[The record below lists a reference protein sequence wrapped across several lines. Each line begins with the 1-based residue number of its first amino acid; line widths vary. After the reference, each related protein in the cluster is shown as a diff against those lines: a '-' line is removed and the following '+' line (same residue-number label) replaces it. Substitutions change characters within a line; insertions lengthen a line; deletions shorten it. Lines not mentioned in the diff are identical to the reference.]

1 MICCERGWHIV
12 RMWAVLL
19 VLWCGGASQA
29 CAQQEEKH
37 PAETQDT
44 IPAAQVKRERKTASG
59 HARKKKIEEVKDS
72 IAERTRQ
79 QADSIMAARKAAEGD
94 SLVLDSAMLKAA
106 GDSLSPDTAS
116 LKAMADSLSLDSAR
130 LAVLSDSLL
139 QAVLAKRRQK
149 AFRPDPIRSMWLGL
163 VFPGGGQIYNRKYWK
178 LPIFYGG
185 FLGCAYALT
194 WNGQM
199 LRDYSQAYLD
209 IMDDDPNTKSYEQML
224 PLGYDISGKE
234 ERFKE
239 IFKNKKNYFRKYRDM
254 SIFAFAGVYLLAVI
268 DAYVDAE
275 LSSFDIS
282 HDLSLRLEPTLLVP
296 GGTGMRHLQAAPGIQ
311 CSITF

>member
-1 MICCERGWHIV
+1 MGIWLL
-12 RMWAVLL
+12 LL
-19 VLWCGGASQA
+19 VLWCTGASQA

-44 IPAAQVKRERKTASG
+44 IPAAQMKRDRKTASG
-59 HARKKKIEEVKDS
+59 HARKKRIEEVKDS

-79 QADSIMAARKAAEGD
+79 QADSILAAKKAAKGD
-94 SLVLDSAMLKAA
+94 TLALDSVLPEAKGDTLVLDSVQ
-106 GDSLSPDTAS
+106 
-116 LKAMADSLSLDSAR
+116 LKAMADSLSLDSTR
-130 LAVLSDSLL
+130 LSALSDSLL
-139 QAVLAKRRQK
+139 QAVLAKRKQQ

-239 IFKNKKNYFRKYRDM
+239 IFKNKKNYFRTYRDM

-282 HDLSLRLEPTLLVP
+282 PDLSMRLEPTLLAP
-296 GGTGMRHLQAAPGIQ
+296 CGTGMRHLQAAPGIQ
-311 CSITF
+311 CSLTF

>member
-1 MICCERGWHIV
+1 MGIWLL
-12 RMWAVLL
+12 LL
-19 VLWCGGASQA
+19 VLWCTGASQA

-44 IPAAQVKRERKTASG
+44 IPAAQMKRDRKTASG
-59 HARKKKIEEVKDS
+59 HARKKRIEEVKDS

-79 QADSIMAARKAAEGD
+79 QADSILAAKKAAKGD
-94 SLVLDSAMLKAA
+94 TLVLDSVLPEAK
-106 GDSLSPDTAS
+106 GDTLVLDSVQ
-116 LKAMADSLSLDSAR
+116 LKAMTDSLSLDSTR
-130 LAVLSDSLL
+130 LSALSDSLL
-139 QAVLAKRRQK
+139 QAVLAKRKQQ

-282 HDLSLRLEPTLLVP
+282 PDLSMRLEPTLLAP
-296 GGTGMRHLQAAPGIQ
+296 CGTGMRHLQAAPGIQ
-311 CSITF
+311 CSLTF

>member
-1 MICCERGWHIV
+1 MGIWLL
-12 RMWAVLL
+12 LL
-19 VLWCGGASQA
+19 VLWCTGASQA

-44 IPAAQVKRERKTASG
+44 IPAAQMKRDRKTASG
-59 HARKKKIEEVKDS
+59 HARKKRIEEVKDS

-79 QADSIMAARKAAEGD
+79 QADSILAAKKAAKGD
-94 SLVLDSAMLKAA
+94 TLALDSVLPETKGDTLVLDSVQ
-106 GDSLSPDTAS
+106 
-116 LKAMADSLSLDSAR
+116 LKAMADSLSLDSTR
-130 LAVLSDSLL
+130 LSALSDSLL
-139 QAVLAKRRQK
+139 QAVLAKRKQQ

-282 HDLSLRLEPTLLVP
+282 PDLSMRLEPTLLAP
-296 GGTGMRHLQAAPGIQ
+296 CGTGMRHLQAAPGIQ
-311 CSITF
+311 CSLTF

>member
-1 MICCERGWHIV
+1 MGIWLL
-12 RMWAVLL
+12 LL
-19 VLWCGGASQA
+19 VLWCTGANQA

-44 IPAAQVKRERKTASG
+44 IPAAQMKRDRKTASG
-59 HARKKKIEEVKDS
+59 HARKKRIEEVKGS

-79 QADSIMAARKAAEGD
+79 QADSILAAKKAAKGD
-94 SLVLDSAMLKAA
+94 TLALDSVLPEAKGDTLVLDSVQ
-106 GDSLSPDTAS
+106 
-116 LKAMADSLSLDSAR
+116 LKAMADSLSLDSTR
-130 LAVLSDSLL
+130 LSALSDSLL
-139 QAVLAKRRQK
+139 QAVLAKRKQQ

-254 SIFAFAGVYLLAVI
+254 SIFAFAGVYLLAAI

-282 HDLSLRLEPTLLVP
+282 PDLSMRLEPTLLAP
-296 GGTGMRHLQAAPGIQ
+296 CGTGMRHLQAAPGIQ
-311 CSITF
+311 CSLTF

>member
-1 MICCERGWHIV
+1 MGIWLL
-12 RMWAVLL
+12 LL
-19 VLWCGGASQA
+19 VLWCTGASQA
-29 CAQQEEKH
+29 YAQQEEKH

-44 IPAAQVKRERKTASG
+44 IPAAQMKRDRKTASG
-59 HARKKKIEEVKDS
+59 HARKKRIEEVKDS

-79 QADSIMAARKAAEGD
+79 QADSILAAKKAAKGD
-94 SLVLDSAMLKAA
+94 TLVLDSVQ
-106 GDSLSPDTAS
+106 
-116 LKAMADSLSLDSAR
+116 LKAMTDSLSLDSTR
-130 LAVLSDSLL
+130 LSALSDSLL
-139 QAVLAKRRQK
+139 QAVLAKRKQQ

-282 HDLSLRLEPTLLVP
+282 PDLSMRLEPTLLAP
-296 GGTGMRHLQAAPGIQ
+296 CGTGMRHLQAAPGIQ
-311 CSITF
+311 CSLTF

>member
-1 MICCERGWHIV
+1 MIHCERGLRTMGIWLL
-12 RMWAVLL
+12 LL
-19 VLWCGGASQA
+19 VLWCTGASQA

-44 IPAAQVKRERKTASG
+44 IPAAQMKRDRKTASG
-59 HARKKKIEEVKDS
+59 HARKKRIEEVKDS

-79 QADSIMAARKAAEGD
+79 QADSILAAKKAAKGD
-94 SLVLDSAMLKAA
+94 TLALDSVLPEAKGDTLVLDSVQ
-106 GDSLSPDTAS
+106 
-116 LKAMADSLSLDSAR
+116 LKAMADSLSLDSTR
-130 LAVLSDSLL
+130 LSALSDSLL
-139 QAVLAKRRQK
+139 QAVLAKRKQQ

-282 HDLSLRLEPTLLVP
+282 PDLSMRLGPTLLAP
-296 GGTGMRHLQAAPGIQ
+296 CGTGMRHLQAAPGIQ
-311 CSITF
+311 CSLTF

>member
-1 MICCERGWHIV
+1 MKG
-12 RMWAVLL
+12 
-19 VLWCGGASQA
+19 
-29 CAQQEEKH
+29 
-37 PAETQDT
+37 
-44 IPAAQVKRERKTASG
+44 
-59 HARKKKIEEVKDS
+59 S

-79 QADSIMAARKAAEGD
+79 QADSILAAKKAAKGD
-94 SLVLDSAMLKAA
+94 TLALDSVLPEAKGDTLVLDSVQ
-106 GDSLSPDTAS
+106 
-116 LKAMADSLSLDSAR
+116 LKAMADSLSLDSTR
-130 LAVLSDSLL
+130 LSALSDSLL
-139 QAVLAKRRQK
+139 QAVLAKRKQQ

-282 HDLSLRLEPTLLVP
+282 PDLSMRLEPTLLAP
-296 GGTGMRHLQAAPGIQ
+296 CGTGMRHLQAAPGIQ
-311 CSITF
+311 CSLTF

>member
-1 MICCERGWHIV
+1 MGIWLL
-12 RMWAVLL
+12 LL
-19 VLWCGGASQA
+19 VLWCTGASQA
-29 CAQQEEKH
+29 CAQQEEKY

-44 IPAAQVKRERKTASG
+44 IPAAQMKRDRKTASG
-59 HARKKKIEEVKDS
+59 HARKKRIEEVKDS

-79 QADSIMAARKAAEGD
+79 QADSILAAKKAAKGD
-94 SLVLDSAMLKAA
+94 TLALDSVLPEAKGDTLVLDSVQ
-106 GDSLSPDTAS
+106 
-116 LKAMADSLSLDSAR
+116 LKAMADSLSLDSTR
-130 LAVLSDSLL
+130 LSALSDSLL
-139 QAVLAKRRQK
+139 QAVLAKRKQQ

-282 HDLSLRLEPTLLVP
+282 PDLSMRLEPTLLAP
-296 GGTGMRHLQAAPGIQ
+296 CGTGMRHLQAAPGIQ
-311 CSITF
+311 CSLTF